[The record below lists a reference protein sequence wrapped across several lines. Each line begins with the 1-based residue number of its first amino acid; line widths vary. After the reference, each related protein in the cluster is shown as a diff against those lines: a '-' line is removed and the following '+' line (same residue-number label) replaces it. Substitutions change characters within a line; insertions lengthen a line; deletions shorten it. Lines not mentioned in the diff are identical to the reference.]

1 MQLLKTLIHNFK
13 QKSFG
18 IGRAYYPLRI
28 LGYAY
33 GILLLVLQ
41 GNSSGFDSNM
51 YMLIGVFLVYPHL
64 CFLFY
69 KFSGSSRF
77 VELSFLIIDTFWA
90 GMFIGIMSFAVFP
103 TIMYIVMTW
112 TGNMGVRG
120 VRQCL
125 YGIIATIVGI
135 GVSTFF
141 KPLTFEPNSSL
152 LIELICCGL
161 VTIYA
166 LYFGYTAYVSTV
178 YQKKLRKEIEIEK
191 KHSEALLLNILPYET
206 ANELKSKGY
215 VDAQTYRLV
224 TVMFTDFKDFT
235 KVSELMSP
243 QELVVEIDK
252 IYREFD
258 RIIGVYGIEK
268 IKTIGDA
275 YMCAGGLPKSNHTH
289 ASDVVAAAIDIVAFI
304 RQEIEMRKSLNLP
317 YFDIRIGI
325 HTGPLVAGVVG
336 IKKFSYDIWG
346 NAVNIASRMES
357 SGEAG
362 KINIS
367 EDTYHLVKDRF
378 VCRHR
383 GKITAKNKGEVDM
396 YFVESAIPTADTVL

>member
-1 MQLLKTLIHNFK
+1 MQLLQSLIHNFK
-13 QKSFG
+13 QTSFG

-41 GNSSGFDSNM
+41 GNSRGFDSNIHL
-51 YMLIGVFLVYPHL
+51 LIGVFLIYPHV
-64 CFLFY
+64 CFLVY
-69 KFSGSSRF
+69 KLSGSSRF
-77 VELSFLIIDTFWA
+77 VELSFLIVDTFWA

-125 YGIIATIVGI
+125 YGIVATIVGI
-135 GVSTFF
+135 GVSSFL
-141 KPLTFEPNSSL
+141 KPITFEPDSSL

-166 LYFGYTAYVSTV
+166 LYFGYTAYLSTI
-178 YQKKLRKEIEIEK
+178 YQKKLRKEIEAEK
-191 KHSEALLLNILPYET
+191 KRSEELLLNILPYET
-206 ANELKSKGY
+206 AAELKSKGY
-215 VDAQTYRLV
+215 VDAQTYGLV

-235 KVSELMSP
+235 KVSERMSA

-258 RIIGVYGIEK
+258 QIIGKYGIEK

-275 YMCAGGLPKSNHTH
+275 YMCAGGLPKSNLTH
-289 ASDVVAAAIDIVAFI
+289 AADVVAAAIDIVQFI
-304 RQEIEMRKSLNLP
+304 QQEIETRKRSNLP
-317 YFDIRIGI
+317 YFEIRIGI

-346 NAVNIASRMES
+346 DAVNIASRMES
-357 SGEAG
+357 SSEAG

-367 EDTYHLVKDRF
+367 ETTYQLIKDRYA
-378 VCRHR
+378 CHHR
-383 GKITAKNKGEVDM
+383 GKITAKNKGEIDM
-396 YFVESAIPTADTVL
+396 YFVE

>member
-1 MQLLKTLIHNFK
+1 MQLLQSLIHNFK
-13 QKSFG
+13 QPSFG

-41 GNSSGFDSNM
+41 GNSRGFDSNI
-51 YMLIGVFLVYPHL
+51 YLLIGVFLIYPHV
-64 CFLFY
+64 CFLVY

-77 VELSFLIIDTFWA
+77 IELSFLIIDTFWA

-112 TGNMGVRG
+112 TGNIGVRG
-120 VRQCL
+120 IRQCL
-125 YGIIATIVGI
+125 YGVVATIVGI
-135 GVSTFF
+135 GVSSFL
-141 KPLTFEPNSSL
+141 KPITFEPDSSL

-161 VTIYA
+161 VTVYA
-166 LYFGYTAYVSTV
+166 LYFGYTAYLSTI
-178 YQKKLRKEIEIEK
+178 YQKKLRKEIEAEK
-191 KHSEALLLNILPYET
+191 KRSEELLLNILPYET
-206 ANELKSKGY
+206 AAELKNKGY
-215 VDAQTYRLV
+215 VDAQTYGLV

-235 KVSELMSP
+235 KVSERMSA
-243 QELVVEIDK
+243 QELVLEIDK

-258 RIIGVYGIEK
+258 RIIGKHGIEK

-275 YMCAGGLPKSNHTH
+275 YMCAGGLPKSNQTH
-289 ASDVVAAAIDIVAFI
+289 AADVVAAAIDILGFI
-304 RQEIEMRKSLNLP
+304 HQEIDARKRLNLP
-317 YFDIRIGI
+317 YFEIRIGI

-346 NAVNIASRMES
+346 DAVNIASRMES
-357 SGEAG
+357 SSEAG

-367 EDTYHLVKDRF
+367 ETTYQLIKDRYA
-378 VCRHR
+378 CRHR
-383 GKITAKNKGEVDM
+383 GKITAKNKGEIDM
-396 YFVESAIPTADTVL
+396 YFVE